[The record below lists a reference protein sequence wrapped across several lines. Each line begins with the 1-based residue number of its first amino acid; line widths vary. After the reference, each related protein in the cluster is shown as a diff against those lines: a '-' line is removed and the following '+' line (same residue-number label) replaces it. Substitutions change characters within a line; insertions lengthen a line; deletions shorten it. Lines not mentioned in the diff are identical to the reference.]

1 MVFEWKMLVHF
12 MAIWDSL
19 RTLGIF
25 YRHLVQ
31 FGSFGIISHFGMLYQ
46 DKSGNP
52 AHVMTGSGYQREE
65 DGEAED
71 EEVPRRVEVD
81 ELEPVF

>member
-1 MVFEWKMLVHF
+1 
-12 MAIWDSL
+12 
-19 RTLGIF
+19 
-25 YRHLVQ
+25 
-31 FGSFGIISHFGMLYQ
+31 MLYQ

-81 ELEPVF
+81 ELKPVLL